1 MAWIR
6 TIPSDEAQ
14 GPLKQLFDAALL
26 RAGRVFNIVRVQSL
40 NPPVLKAGI
49 GLYQAVM
56 IGPSELSRALR
67 ELLAVVVSKTNGCHY

>member
-1 MAWIR
+1 MAWIK
-6 TIPSDEAQ
+6 TISDEEAQ
-14 GPLKQLFDAALL
+14 GPLKQLFDAALR
-26 RAGRVFNIVRVQSL
+26 RAGRVFNIVRVQGL

-56 IGPSELSRALR
+56 FGPSDLSRAMR

>member
-6 TIPSDEAQ
+6 TVSDENAE
-14 GPLKQLFDAALL
+14 GSLKQLYEAAYR
-26 RAGRVFNIVRVQSL
+26 RAGRVFNIVRAQSL
-40 NPPVLKAGI
+40 NAPVLRAGV

-56 IGPSELSRALR
+56 FGPSDLSRALR

>member
-6 TIPSDEAQ
+6 TVGDEEAE
-14 GPLKQLFDAALL
+14 GPLKQLYEAALR

-40 NPPVLKAGI
+40 NPPILKAGL

-56 IGPSELSRALR
+56 FGPAELSRALR